1 MQTNPNLN
9 SRASSTLSG
18 AAAVHFVTGELSR
31 LGYIALETV
40 RNTKGIDVM
49 ASNIDLTKNVYIQV
63 KANRNK
69 YDFWI
74 VGKPVQGLNVFYVFV
89 NLLTKQINK
98 RPEYFIVPS
107 QDVQTKFDQFDNV
120 KEYDALTVSDR
131 KKVLECINQNT
142 LSIWG
147 IVEDLGISAQAIR
160 RIAKDNNV
168 KIRYD
173 RGKGEDFP
181 FCFYIRKN
189 DEAKYLDNWIQLF
202 DEGIKSI

>member
-142 LSIWG
+142 LSIRG